1 MFMDELK
8 LYESYERQIDSLIN
22 TVRVFSDDIRMAF
35 ELKKC
40 GLVVMKRSK
49 VVKYDGVDLPDGLR
63 TKSAC

>member
-1 MFMDELK
+1 MDELK

-49 VVKYDGVDLPDGLR
+49 VVKYDGVDLPDGRR